1 MGDKVISSDKTFKAN
16 DDSKVKAIQHR
27 FIIIKLQK
35 ELSKV
40 LKKFDDE
47 NIDSSKTITNVND
60 LLIKTLSILSNF
72 SVDLFRFEICED
84 NKAESLTVKPLNLIS
99 ALWLRGIDVALDE
112 IINDRYEDSMAVYF
126 WEDNKM
132 VVAPKDRRDLFSYEF

>member
-1 MGDKVISSDKTFKAN
+1 MDHKITSDKTFKPS
-16 DDSKVKAIQHR
+16 DDSKVKATQHR

-47 NIDSSKTITNVND
+47 NVDSSKTITNVSD
-60 LLIKTLSILSNF
+60 LLVKTLSILSNF
-72 SVDLFRFEICED
+72 SADLFRFEICED
-84 NKAESLTVKPLNLIS
+84 NKAESLTIKPLNLVS
-99 ALWLRGIDVALDE
+99 ALWLRGLDVALDE